1 MSPVL
6 RLDPRDNLVVARR
19 TLAAGERLP
28 TEGVTA
34 AEEVPAGHKLA
45 TRSIAAGEE
54 VLRGGLPIGIAAAAI
69 AAGQRLRATDLL
81 PARPLPGG
89 LRPLPVPST
98 APSTAGAPEGA
109 TFRGF
114 VREDGRVG
122 TRNIIGVFVVGN
134 CGATAARQAADWFD
148 EERLARFPN
157 VDGVVPYIHE
167 IGCGMEMTGEPM
179 DLLRRTI
186 SGFIRNPNT
195 AGAVVVALGCERNNL
210 KVFLEQE
217 KLAVGDRLHTVVLQD
232 IGGVRK
238 AVEAA
243 KGMVESMLPA
253 ADAARRQEV
262 PASHLVLGL
271 QCGAPDGF
279 TGLSANPALGVA
291 VDLLVRA
298 GGTAILSET
307 PEVLMMEEA
316 FLART
321 GTPALAEALRA
332 RLDWWRDYN
341 RGKDTQLNGVL
352 DRGHAAAGLASV
364 LEKSLDGALKA
375 GTAPISGVFRYGE
388 RVTGPGLVFMDTPD
402 YDPVS
407 VTGQIAGGATMIAM
421 TTGRGTPFGSL
432 PAPTLKIASNSETYR
447 RMADDI
453 DLDCGPVLDGTASVE
468 EMGRR
473 IFDAL
478 LRHASGEKTKGEIE
492 GAGESEFVP
501 WPIGVFA

>member
-1 MSPVL
+1 MSQIL
-6 RLDPRDNLVVARR
+6 RLDPRDHVVVARR
-19 TLAAGERLP
+19 ALPAGERLDG
-28 TEGVTA
+28 EGVTA
-34 AEEVPAGHKLA
+34 LEEVPAGHKLA
-45 TRSIAAGEE
+45 TRAVAVGEV
-54 VLRGGLPIGIAAAAI
+54 VLRGGLPIGTASGPI
-69 AAGQRLRATDLL
+69 AAGQRLRASDLS
-81 PARPLPGG
+81 PAGVPPSGLFPRRGAGPLEP
-89 LRPLPVPST
+89 
-98 APSTAGAPEGA
+98 AGPA

-148 EERLARFPN
+148 EERLADFPN

-179 DLLRRTI
+179 DLLRRTL

-217 KLAVGDRLHTVVLQD
+217 KLAVGERLHTVVLQEV
-232 IGGVRK
+232 GGVKK

-243 KGMVESMLPA
+243 KGMVQSMLPA

-291 VDLLVRA
+291 VDLLIRA

-316 FLART
+316 FLARAE
-321 GTPALAEALRA
+321 TPALAEALRA
-332 RLDWWRDYN
+332 RLDWWREYN

-364 LEKSLDGALKA
+364 LEKSMDGALKA

-407 VTGQIAGGATMIAM
+407 VTGQIAGGATLIAM

-432 PAPTLKIASNSETYR
+432 PAPTLKIASNSETFA
-447 RMADDI
+447 RMPDDI
-453 DLDCGPVLDGTASVE
+453 DLDCGPVLDGTVGME

-473 IFDAL
+473 IFKAL